1 MPTRRS
7 TDAVIK
13 MATKEVKRLAAQPT
27 SDQAHDPKL
36 VQAVDQVW
44 SMVQDRLGDTAE
56 AKQLDELIQ
65 SVVKQKPEQI
75 EEQ

>member
-1 MPTRRS
+1 MATRRS

-13 MATKEVKRLAAQPT
+13 MATKEAKRLSAQPA

-36 VQAVDQVW
+36 VQAVEQVW
-44 SMVQDRLGDTAE
+44 SLVQDRLGDTAE

-65 SVVKQKPEQI
+65 SVVKLKPEQI
-75 EEQ
+75 GKQ